1 MPPRRLTGK
10 EDSMSGKTL
19 ILVIAVS
26 ATSLVAVAAR
36 RDRPAAVEAPPDRA
50 GIGYTATVEVE
61 SLRVISYLD
70 EDGDWRAPDS
80 ALVPPVPLQGPR
92 QITIGPGRAPVQ
104 IADRLGAW

>member
-1 MPPRRLTGK
+1 
-10 EDSMSGKTL
+10 MSGKTL

-26 ATSLVAVAAR
+26 AASLAAVAAR
-36 RDRPAAVEAPPDRA
+36 RDRPAAVEAPPDQA

-92 QITIGPGRAPVQ
+92 QITIVPARALVPIAERVGPR
-104 IADRLGAW
+104 